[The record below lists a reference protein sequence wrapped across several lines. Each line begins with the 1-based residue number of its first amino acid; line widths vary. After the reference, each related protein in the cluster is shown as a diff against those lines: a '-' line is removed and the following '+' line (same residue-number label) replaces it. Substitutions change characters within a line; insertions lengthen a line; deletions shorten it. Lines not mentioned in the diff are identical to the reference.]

1 MLCCLRSIPFYCR
14 SLWSDPSLVNS
25 SAIIS
30 LPGRYCISTGMFC
43 SSPSI
48 SLHSFR
54 VITCSFVYANRG
66 WWSTW
71 NITFFPFRVQYRRF
85 LAALAM
91 VRNCLSNVVAFLS
104 ASLKSPPLNSSI
116 CSSPWW
122 STWWYTAAQDDV
134 DASVSRCNCKSGSY
148 LLSICGTIFSHS
160 CHACSCSVPHSH
172 LTFFLH
178 IRVMGSIIPWTLA

>member
-1 MLCCLRSIPFYCR
+1 MSIITIADVAPSPDPVVFTPWPAHHFYGAGSFISSWFPPPFLTISSHALLLMLCCLRSIPFYCP
-14 SLWSDPSLVNS
+14 SLWSVPSLVNS

-48 SLHSFR
+48 SLHSFG

-66 WWSTW
+66 WWSTR

-91 VRNCLSNVVAFLS
+91 VRNSLSNVVAFLS

-122 STWWYTAAQDDV
+122 STW
-134 DASVSRCNCKSGSY
+134 
-148 LLSICGTIFSHS
+148 
-160 CHACSCSVPHSH
+160 
-172 LTFFLH
+172 
-178 IRVMGSIIPWTLA
+178 